1 MKFVSKDGLRYY
13 HQKYVLPA
21 IKSHVNR
28 INITG
33 QTLDVN
39 TLTLSD
45 GSSNKAEYI
54 EKTNGGAANIT
65 NIPVTNLP
73 FVLVV
78 ELIRWA
84 SASDYITKQTFYTST
99 STYSRICT
107 SGSWS
112 NWAQLIF
119 TDTKYTHPTTS
130 GNKHIPS
137 GGSSGQILRWDSDG
151 TATWGSDSDT
161 KNTAGS
167 TNSSSKLFLIGATS
181 QAANPQTYSHDTVYV
196 GTNGHLYSNSKQ
208 VVNLSD
214 SQALTNKT
222 YNGYTLAAA
231 CAKAVTDSSSASAI
245 GTGASLVTERDV
257 YYGLPTINGAH
268 NYTSSTSIYAPTAVG
283 TSGYILK
290 SGGSGA
296 PSWVAQSS
304 LAVGS
309 ATKATKD
316 SDGNTINTTYLKLTG
331 GTITADSNN
340 STYGKAALNI
350 ANKTS
355 GSSTIFPSISFMQ
368 IGVSDANLV
377 MKNGIFYRTVGS
389 STDYFR
395 IYDSETNE
403 LNDWVNSAAF
413 GYRNEI
419 DADSSFAIG
428 RENFVNKKWS
438 AAFGYQNTV
447 NSSMSTYPLCY
458 ALGGNNTVTGGYGSI
473 AIGTQCTVKGQH
485 AIATGDYSSSNA
497 WCTVAMGNTVT
508 ASGEC
513 QTVFGHYNIDSTSG
527 STSGTGGNALIIG
540 NGAYTGTGTNT
551 LSNAF
556 RVTFA
561 GLTYAKGAYSSSGA
575 DYAEYFEW
583 EDSNPNNEDR
593 RGLFVTFSDNNK
605 IRIANESDQY
615 ILGIVSGKPVIVGNI
630 DDDQQWAQRF
640 LKDEYGEFIMKEFE
654 QKREVKYIDEKTG
667 KEKIE
672 IVTEMVTYY
681 VENPEYDPTKEYIP
695 RENRPEWS
703 PIGMLGVLSVRD
715 DGSCVVGGY
724 CKCTKGGIAT
734 HCDEYTLSTY
744 RVIERV
750 TDNIVKIVIK

>member
-65 NIPVTNLP
+65 NTPVANTP

-99 STYSRICT
+99 VTYTRICT
-107 SGSWS
+107 SGTWG

-137 GGSSGQILRWDSDG
+137 GGSSGQILRWSSDG
-151 TATWGSDSDT
+151 TAAWGSDNDT

-181 QAANPQTYSHDTVYV
+181 QAANPQTYSHDTAYV
-196 GTNGHLYSNSKQ
+196 GTDGHLYSNSKQ

-214 SQALTNKT
+214 SQPLTNKT

-245 GTGASLVTERDV
+245 GTGTSLVTERDV
-257 YYGLPTINGAH
+257 YYGLPSINGAH
-268 NYTSSTSIYAPTAVG
+268 NYTSGTSIYAPTAVG

-316 SDGNTINTTYLKLTG
+316 SDGNAINTTYLKLTG
-331 GTITADSNN
+331 GTITADGDN

-368 IGVSDANLV
+368 INVSDANLV
-377 MKNGIFYRTVGS
+377 MKNGKFYRKTSGS
-389 STDYFR
+389 DEYML
-395 IYDSETNE
+395 IYDQGDNN
-403 LNDWVNSAAF
+403 LNGQFTSAAF
-413 GYRNEI
+413 GTNNTISGNYPLNY
-419 DADSSFAIG
+419 AIG
-428 RENFVNKKWS
+428 
-438 AAFGYQNTV
+438 GDNTV
-447 NSSMSTYPLCY
+447 N
-458 ALGGNNTVTGGYGSI
+458 GGYGAC
-473 AIGTQCTVKGQH
+473 AIGTKCIVSGQH
-485 AIATGDYSSSNA
+485 AIATGDYSESNA
-497 WCTVAMGNTVT
+497 WCSVAMGSSVK
-508 ASGEC
+508 AHGAC
-513 QTVFGHYNIDSTSG
+513 QTVFGHYNVSSTSG
-527 STSGTGGNALIIG
+527 STSGVVGDAFIIG
-540 NGAYTGTGTNT
+540 NGSYYGATNT
-551 LSNAF
+551 YSNAF
-556 RVTFA
+556 RVTFG

-583 EDSNPNNEDR
+583 EDGNPNNDDR

-605 IRIANESDQY
+605 IRIANDSDQY

-654 QKREVKYIDEKTG
+654 QKREIKSIDEKTG
-667 KEKIE
+667 EEKTE

-681 VENPEYDPTKEYIP
+681 VENPEYDPTREYIP

-734 HCDEYTLSTY
+734 HCDAYTLSTY
-744 RVIERV
+744 RVIERISE
-750 TDNIVKIVIK
+750 NIVKIVIK